1 MYTKLNII
9 VASLFSLLLVFI
21 IFKWIDYLVENN
33 YLRYTS
39 SREGFDPNVQ
49 MKEGP
54 DTNHNVDLP
63 LTTSYSCKNMC
74 GPPNRCSITGQQ
86 CFADI
91 DCPGCEPYSP
101 PLASTDKQSKN
112 IVGDNA
118 AGKLTYNA
126 TPKYSTL
133 TTDIGTKARLITK
146 DKYEKPV
153 SPNFGVDTWKSKFDT
168 GRKLFDDR
176 YKPAGLKG
184 MPSYPERYS
193 LSGEFIEE
201 GPISSNAYL
210 S

>member
-1 MYTKLNII
+1 MLQPI
-9 VASLFSLLLVFI
+9 VAILFSLFLLYVMFE
-21 IFKWIDYLVENN
+21 WINYLVNNN
-33 YLRYTS
+33 YIR
-39 SREGFDPNVQ
+39 REGFLQEN
-49 MKEGP
+49 K

-101 PLASTDKQSKN
+101 PLTSSKSTN
-112 IVGDNA
+112 IVGENA
-118 AGKLTYNA
+118 AGKLTFNA
-126 TPKYSTL
+126 TPRFSEL
-133 TTDIGTKARLITK
+133 TTDIGTQARLITK
-146 DKYEKPV
+146 NKFEKPV
-153 SPNFGVDTWKSKFDT
+153 SPNFGVDTWTNKFDIS
-168 GRKLFDDR
+168 RKLFDDR
-176 YKPAGLKG
+176 YKPAGLKS

-193 LSGEFIEE
+193 LSGEFMDE